1 MQVEPQLGDPLSA
14 SLQKYFSWHPSLHI
28 SLHYLEILVKEFLS
42 CWDPRTH
49 TNPGT
54 MWRLESLRNVV
65 KEGVKDFATSALT
78 EAKIAVQEVIKAG
91 CNWRQ
96 RSAGA
101 TVVPGYYYR
110 NPTAMWLL
118 CRAHPS
124 CSRPLSGFVRSE
136 SGQQQI
142 GKTVRTRRKG

>member
-1 MQVEPQLGDPLSA
+1 MIGTFRGILL
-14 SLQKYFSWHPSLHI
+14 FTFLHC
-28 SLHYLEILVKEFLS
+28 LEIQVKEFLS
-42 CWDPRTH
+42 SWDPRVH
-49 TNPGT
+49 TSPAT

-78 EAKIAVQEVIKAG
+78 EAKIAVQEVIKADY
-91 CNWRQ
+91 NWRQ

-101 TVVPGYYYR
+101 TAVPGHCYR
-110 NPTAMWLL
+110 NPTATWLL

-124 CSRPLSGFVRSE
+124 CSRPLTGFVRSE

-142 GKTVRTRRKG
+142 EKTVWTRKKG